1 MYAWKVILKNRL
13 ATKFQSTGWPNPSEK
28 SLGKQ
33 FLGDARPPARD
44 SLKSSAKFSPT
55 LCVGET
61 MQFCLRKLLKITFLA
76 FFFNKTNLQHDVFC
90 KYLPRFPQKLHKNY
104 FPHHYNNRQNN
115 FQGLN

>member
-13 ATKFQSTGWPNPSEK
+13 ATKFQSAGCPNPSEK

-61 MQFCLRKLLKITFLA
+61 MQFCLRMLLKIAFLAFFRLSIEITFLA
-76 FFFNKTNLQHDVFC
+76 
-90 KYLPRFPQKLHKNY
+90 
-104 FPHHYNNRQNN
+104 
-115 FQGLN
+115 